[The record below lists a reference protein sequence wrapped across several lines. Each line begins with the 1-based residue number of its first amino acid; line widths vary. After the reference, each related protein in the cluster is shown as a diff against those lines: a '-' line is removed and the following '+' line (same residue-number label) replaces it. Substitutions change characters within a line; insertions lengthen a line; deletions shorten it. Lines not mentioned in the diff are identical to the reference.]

1 MHRKVVMMAVRKVVM
16 KVVQMVSLSV
26 VQSVDRKEPL
36 KVDLRVAS
44 MDLKTVVPMA
54 SSMVV
59 LLAA

>member
-1 MHRKVVMMAVRKVVM
+1 MMAVRKVVM

-44 MDLKTVVPMA
+44 MDLKTVVPMVA
-54 SSMVV
+54 
-59 LLAA
+59 

>member
-1 MHRKVVMMAVRKVVM
+1 MAVRKVVM